1 MTIIYK
7 HTCNTVNKYNC
18 LTVKNIAL
26 TIVGMNL
33 GERIA
38 LARKHAKLTQPALA
52 EKLNGVMT
60 QQNISLL
67 ERGITK
73 GTEYIVQI
81 AMACE
86 VRPEWL
92 ATGQGE
98 MINAS
103 IIYNQQTMA
112 HIAVM
117 QQLPEYAREEVIR
130 DAIKTAE
137 LIAKATTEANRKKG
151 TGTSNQ

>member
-1 MTIIYK
+1 
-7 HTCNTVNKYNC
+7 
-18 LTVKNIAL
+18 
-26 TIVGMNL
+26 MNL

-38 LARKHAKLTQPALA
+38 LARKHAKLTQPGLA
-52 EKLNGVMT
+52 ERLSGLMT

-81 AMACE
+81 AMVCE

-98 MINAS
+98 MTATINRNYENS
-103 IIYNQQTMA
+103 
-112 HIAVM
+112 
-117 QQLPEYAREEVIR
+117 PEAKV
-130 DAIKTAE
+130 
-137 LIAKATTEANRKKG
+137 LIAMQHMDEATKYQLLKI
-151 TGTSNQ
+151 SNSLAEPAEPNNKHDTQ

>member
-1 MTIIYK
+1 
-7 HTCNTVNKYNC
+7 
-18 LTVKNIAL
+18 
-26 TIVGMNL
+26 MNL

-52 EKLNGVMT
+52 EKLNGLMT

-67 ERGITK
+67 ERGVIK

-81 AMACE
+81 AMVCG

-98 MINAS
+98 MTDGLYVEDIR
-103 IIYNQQTMA
+103 IKK
-112 HIAVM
+112 AVLLM
-117 QQLPEYAREEVIR
+117 QELPDYALDE
-130 DAIKTAE
+130 AIKG
-137 LIAKATTEANRKKG
+137 LDSVSKLSKMAK
-151 TGTSNQ
+151 